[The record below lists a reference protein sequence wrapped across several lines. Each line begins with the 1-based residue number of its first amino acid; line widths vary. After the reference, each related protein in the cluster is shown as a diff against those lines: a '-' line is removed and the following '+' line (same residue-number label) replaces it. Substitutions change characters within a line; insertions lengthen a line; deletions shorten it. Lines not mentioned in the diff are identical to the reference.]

1 MTSAQKPIALKILR
15 FKPGVIDPA
24 QFQHYSVSVN
34 DEATVLDCLELIR
47 SLHDHTL
54 MYRHSC
60 HHAACGTCACVIN
73 GKEALACTT
82 RVKDLKDG
90 ELTLTPLKGF
100 APVGDLVVNMSAFF
114 NKLSEQ
120 WSGLQTIEWPSSQ
133 ADSSN
138 SGTVQ
143 ALENCIECGSCV
155 SACPPA
161 RRNSHFLGPAALAA
175 IHREMIKSPQRWPQL
190 LKLARGERGERHC
203 RRHLACSKVCP
214 TGVYPARHIAEIR
227 KIDTKEQ

>member
-1 MTSAQKPIALKILR
+1 MTSDLKTITLKILR

-24 QFQHYSVSVN
+24 QFQRHSVSVN

-47 SLHDHTL
+47 SLHDNTL

-73 GKEALACTT
+73 GKEALACTA
-82 RVKDLKDG
+82 RVKDFEDG

-100 APVGDLVVNMSAFF
+100 TPVGDLVVNMSAFF
-114 NKLSEQ
+114 NNLSDQ
-120 WSGLQTIEWPSSQ
+120 WSGLTTIEWPSSQ
-133 ADSSN
+133 DDSSK

-143 ALENCIECGSCV
+143 KLENCIECGSCV

-161 RRNSHFLGPAALAA
+161 RHNSHFLGPAALAA
-175 IHREMIKSPQRWPQL
+175 IHREMIKTPQKWPQM
-190 LKLARGERGERHC
+190 LKLARGEHGERHC
-203 RRHLACSKVCP
+203 QRHLACSKVCP